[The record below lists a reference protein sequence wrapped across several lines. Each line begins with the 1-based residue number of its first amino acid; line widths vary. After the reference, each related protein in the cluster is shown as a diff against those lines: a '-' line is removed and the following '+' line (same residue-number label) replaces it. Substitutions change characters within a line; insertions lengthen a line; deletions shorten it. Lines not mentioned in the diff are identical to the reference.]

1 MEKMVVRI
9 KSNFNNFFIFAF
21 LYKFFLKTC
30 GLSTGQ
36 AHFFQFFSLFPLN
49 YRQIETPP
57 DFLIVRWYALAKKIA
72 CLPPDR

>member
-30 GLSTGQ
+30 GLSTG
-36 AHFFQFFSLFPLN
+36 
-49 YRQIETPP
+49 YRQFSSIFWPISL
-57 DFLIVRWYALAKKIA
+57 DL
-72 CLPPDR
+72 